1 MKSPVTAIEV
11 RWRITG
17 TDAWQLRR
25 FLPDAPIQIREI
37 DRDESY
43 EVEARSLGY
52 PGVEPSAWVT
62 ATVAVPDTNR
72 RGVLALP
79 PNAITNQSSMWGM
92 DTSVTYAAASPLS
105 GDATATISMTAGS
118 LIVGDKTI
126 SYGASSA
133 TVTGPPSTSLTVY
146 LYYDDPRLE
155 GGTKTLG
162 VATTPV
168 AASNVYGRVAITSVK
183 INFPAPGD
191 TGSGGG
197 GIGGGGGGSGPL
209 PPREIENPL

>member
-11 RWRITG
+11 RWRIAG
-17 TDAWQLRR
+17 TDDWQVRT

-37 DRDESY
+37 DRAQSY
-43 EVEARSLGY
+43 DVQARSLG
-52 PGVEPSAWVT
+52 VNDLSSEWVSASVT
-62 ATVAVPDTNR
+62 VPDTNR
-72 RGVLALP
+72 TGVLALP

-92 DTSVTYAAASPLS
+92 DTSVTYASESPLS

-118 LIVGDKTI
+118 LIIGDKTI
-126 SYGASSA
+126 TYGASSA

-183 INFPAPGD
+183 INFPAPGG
-191 TGSGGG
+191 TGGGGG

-209 PPREIENPL
+209 PPREIEDPL